1 MIPTQITVRHVDSG
15 ETETIDISCD
25 EAADLFG
32 EDYDKEEED
41 DFDRV
46 NMILFIKDSY
56 NVSGNAYHE
65 FARLTKEMPR
75 HYRLKKRISEL
86 NSLWKISPTPDG
98 SGVQQS
104 LEDRLRDRLTHL
116 ISNTPDDA
124 AFKIKKKVRVKVSG
138 DGTFVGKRLHVVNL
152 TFTILDEGKRA
163 HSSDGNYC
171 LAIFRQK
178 ESYDEMKTA
187 LSDIRQI
194 ENLSSIQV
202 NDLIFDIVYFLGGDW
217 KFLALV
223 TGKLVRERGH

>member
-1 MIPTQITVRHVDSG
+1 MVKRSWLDSDSSHSSAWHVESG
-15 ETETIDISCD
+15 ETERIDISCD

-32 EDYDKEEED
+32 KDYDQEEEN

-56 NVSGNAYHE
+56 NVSGNAYHG

-75 HYRLKKRISEL
+75 HYQLKKQISDL

-104 LEDRLRDRLTHL
+104 LEERLRDRLTHL
-116 ISNTPDDA
+116 IRNTPDDA
-124 AFKIKKKVRVKVSG
+124 AFKLKKKVRVKVSG
-138 DGTFVGKRLHVVNL
+138 DGTFVGKRLQVVNF

-171 LAIFRQK
+171 LAIFLQK
-178 ESYDEMKTA
+178 E
-187 LSDIRQI
+187 LQ
-194 ENLSSIQV
+194 
-202 NDLIFDIVYFLGGDW
+202 
-217 KFLALV
+217 
-223 TGKLVRERGH
+223 